1 MNKHQ
6 EVLDYLEGGNLFGEL
21 SNESLEEMENI
32 IAKET
37 PMKPVFTKTYDWVC
51 GSCKSMNIRDYE
63 NFANYKYC
71 GECGQAIDWSD
82 EDE

>member
-37 PMKPVFTKTYDWVC
+37 PMKPYYPPQWPTPDCPVC
-51 GSCKSMNIRDYE
+51 KANIGDSPR
-63 NFANYKYC
+63 C
-71 GECGQAIDWSD
+71 RECGQKIDWSD
-82 EDE
+82 DNE